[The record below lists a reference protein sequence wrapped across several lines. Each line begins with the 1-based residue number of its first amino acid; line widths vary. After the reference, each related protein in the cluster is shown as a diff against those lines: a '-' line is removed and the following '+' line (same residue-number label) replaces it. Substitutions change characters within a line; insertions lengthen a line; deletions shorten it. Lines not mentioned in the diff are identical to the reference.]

1 MKYFLIFIFVLLVV
15 PVFIFGQEI
24 NLTEQ
29 FKIIENLKAIF
40 AILFALFG
48 IWIAICNPLTSDSEK
63 LEKISFDKILEAL
76 FLCILSLII
85 IGFIFFLTPILKNI
99 NYIQSHKE
107 MFRAILFVTVYLL
120 TLIQVYTLIISLK
133 PNDLIK
139 DYLDKNNE
147 RKKLLNQ
154 RTILKK

>member
-1 MKYFLIFIFVLLVV
+1 
-15 PVFIFGQEI
+15 
-24 NLTEQ
+24 
-29 FKIIENLKAIF
+29 
-40 AILFALFG
+40 
-48 IWIAICNPLTSDSEK
+48 
-63 LEKISFDKILEAL
+63 
-76 FLCILSLII
+76 I